1 MVLSKCSVALV
12 LDLIEDRI
20 NQLDPLVPR
29 DARDLQDLLRC
40 REEMKVTALTV
51 EATDRGRQIES
62 AWHSSQ
68 AAGHQT
74 QARPTSGVGLDV
86 I

>member
-1 MVLSKCSVALV
+1 MLSKCSVALV

-40 REEMKVTALTV
+40 REEMKVTALI
-51 EATDRGRQIES
+51 AASADREQPMDTT
-62 AWHSSQ
+62 WHSGQ
-68 AAGHQT
+68 TIRHQT
-74 QARPTSGVGLDV
+74 HARSITRASLDV